1 MKKFKRIAYIILLI
15 IIVVLSLTI
24 YTNAS
29 KDDGETKQEKVKSE
43 IRFVETKLINLLNN
57 LNSIKIDNYNIIT
70 TEISKNS
77 TESGNTSSGGN
88 QTGGGESGGQS
99 SSEQQSKS
107 EGGTGEQQ
115 SKSENQ
121 SGSQQSQGGSE
132 SGDKQSQGSSKD
144 QTAFDLQRDEI
155 LVDTQDIN
163 WDSIKSETENL
174 YGDLPSITMDLYQM
188 NNVKQEDI
196 LNFNKEYDNLITI
209 VKDEKKQ
216 EALTQLT
223 KIYEYL
229 PRFLKS
235 TEQDELYTTLVET
248 KVDVFKGYS
257 KLDEDNWS
265 EISTDVKNA
274 INTYS
279 KLLTNTNIEK
289 QKKSNIS
296 KGYVMINELQNAVS
310 LKDKSVFLIKYK
322 NLLEEINKM

>member
-77 TESGNTSSGGN
+77 TESGNTYSGEN

-121 SGSQQSQGGSE
+121 SGSQQAQSGGS
-132 SGDKQSQGSSKD
+132 SSKD

-155 LVDTQDIN
+155 LVDSQDIN

-188 NNVKQEDI
+188 NNVNQEDI

-229 PRFLKS
+229 PKFLKS
-235 TEQDELYTTLVET
+235 NEQDELYTTLVET

-265 EISTDVKNA
+265 EISTDIKNA

-296 KGYVMINELQNAVS
+296 KGYVMINELQNAVN